1 MGASAPFFFCLP
13 GGWFTIKDSVL
24 LTGRIPVSEP
34 AAQPT
39 FLFHDYETFGT
50 SPSLDRP
57 AQFAALRTD
66 ENFNVLGE
74 PEVFYC
80 KPADDYLPQP
90 EAVLIT
96 GITPQEALA
105 KGENEAEFARRIHS
119 LFTVPKTCV
128 VGYNNVRFDDEVT
141 RNIFYRNF
149 YDPYAWSWQNDNSR
163 WDLLDVMRACYA
175 LRPEGIVWPEN
186 DDGLPSFRLEHLTAA
201 NGIEHS
207 NAHDAMAD
215 VYATIAMAQLVK
227 TRQPRL
233 FEYLYSFRGKQK
245 LMTLIDIPQMKPL
258 VHVSGM
264 FGAWRGNTS
273 WVAPL
278 AWHPENRNAVIV
290 ADLAGDISPL
300 LQLDSDALRERLYT
314 PKANLGD
321 DPAAPIKLIHLNK
334 CPVLAQANTLRPEDA
349 ERLGIDRQQ
358 CLANLKL
365 LREAPQVREKVV
377 ALFAEAPPF
386 PPSDNVDAQLYD
398 GFFSDADRAGMRIVL
413 QTPPQNLPAL
423 DITFADKRI
432 EKLLFN
438 FRARNFPGTLDEAE
452 QQRWLQYR
460 RDRFSPEFLQAYAQ
474 ELEMLYNQ
482 YEGDKEKIALIK
494 ALYQYAQEVVG

>member
-1 MGASAPFFFCLP
+1 VS
-13 GGWFTIKDSVL
+13 DS
-24 LTGRIPVSEP
+24 P
-34 AAQPT
+34 ATPT

-50 SPSLDRP
+50 SPALDRP

-66 ENFNVLGE
+66 ADFTTIGE

-96 GITPQEALA
+96 GITPQVARA
-105 KGENEAEFARRIHS
+105 KGENEAAFAKRIHD
-119 LFTVPKTCV
+119 LFTVPNTCV

-149 YDPYAWSWQNDNSR
+149 YDPYAWSWQNHNSR

-175 LRPEGIVWPEN
+175 LRPEGINWPEN
-186 DDGLPSFRLEHLTAA
+186 EEGLPSFRLEHLTKA

-227 TRQPRL
+227 AKQPKL
-233 FEYLYSFRGKQK
+233 FAYLYSHRSKQK
-245 LMTLIDIPQMKPL
+245 LATLIDVPQMKPL

-264 FGAWRGNTS
+264 FGAARGNTS

-278 AWHPENRNAVIV
+278 AWHPENRNAVIMV
-290 ADLAGDISPL
+290 DLAGDMSPL
-300 LQLDSDALRERLYT
+300 LELDTDALRERLYT
-314 PKANLGD
+314 PKSELGD
-321 DPAAPIKLIHLNK
+321 DAAVPVKLVHLNK

-349 ERLGIDRQQ
+349 ERLGIDRQR
-358 CLANLKL
+358 CLDNLQI
-365 LREAPQVREKVV
+365 LRDHPQVREKVL
-377 ALFAEAPPF
+377 AIFAEAEPF
-386 PPSDNVDAQLYD
+386 VPSENVDAQIYN
-398 GFFSDADRAGMRIVL
+398 GFFSDADRAAMKILLETEPR
-413 QTPPQNLPAL
+413 NLPAL
-423 DITFADKRI
+423 DITFADARI

-438 FRARNFPGTLDEAE
+438 YRARNFPGTLDEEE
-452 QQRWLQYR
+452 QQRWLAHR
-460 RDRFSPEFLQAYAQ
+460 REIFTPEFLQRYAD
-474 ELEMLYNQ
+474 ELQALFQQ
-482 YEGDKEKIALIK
+482 YDGDSEKQALLK
-494 ALYQYAQEVVG
+494 ALWQYAEEIV

>member
-1 MGASAPFFFCLP
+1 MVS
-13 GGWFTIKDSVL
+13 DS
-24 LTGRIPVSEP
+24 

-39 FLFHDYETFGT
+39 FLFHDYETFGK

-66 ENFNVLGE
+66 ENFNVIGE

-96 GITPQEALA
+96 GITPQVALA
-105 KGENEAEFARRIHS
+105 RGENEAEFARRIHA

-149 YDPYAWSWQNDNSR
+149 YDPYAWSWQHDNSR

-186 DDGLPSFRLEHLTAA
+186 SDGLPSFRLEHLTVA
-201 NGIEHS
+201 NGIEHA

-215 VYATIAMAQLVK
+215 VHATIAMAQLVK
-227 TRQPRL
+227 TRQPRM
-233 FEYLYSFRGKQK
+233 FDYLYTYRSKQK
-245 LMTLIDIPQMKPL
+245 LATLIDIVQMKPL

-273 WVAPL
+273 WIAPI
-278 AWHPENRNAVIV
+278 AWHPDNRNAVIV
-290 ADLAGDISPL
+290 VDLAGDISPL
-300 LQLDSDALRERLYT
+300 LELDADALRERLYT
-314 PKANLGD
+314 PKAALGD
-321 DPAAPIKLIHLNK
+321 DSAVPVKLVHLNK

-349 ERLGIDRQQ
+349 ERLGIDRQH
-358 CLANLKL
+358 CLNNLQV
-365 LREAPQVREKVV
+365 LRDAPQVREKLV

-386 PPSDNVDAQLYD
+386 PPTSNVDAQLYD
-398 GFFSDADRAGMRIVL
+398 GFFSDADRAAMRIVL

-423 DITFADKRI
+423 DITFVDKRI

-438 FRARNFPGTLDEAE
+438 YRARNFPGTLSEPE
-452 QQRWLQYR
+452 QQRWLNHR
-460 RDRFSPEFLQAYAQ
+460 RDVFTPEFLQAYAQ

-482 YEGDKEKIALIK
+482 YESDKEKTALLK
-494 ALYQYAQEVVG
+494 ALYQYAQEIVG